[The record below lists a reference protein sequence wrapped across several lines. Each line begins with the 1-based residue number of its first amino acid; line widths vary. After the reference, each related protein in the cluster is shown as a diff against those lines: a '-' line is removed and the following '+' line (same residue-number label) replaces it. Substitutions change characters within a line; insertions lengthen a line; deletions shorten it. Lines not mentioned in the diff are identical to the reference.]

1 MRAWR
6 GYNKVIKS
14 ITEFIGV
21 VKSFVKIIWEN
32 LGTPAE
38 VSRPAPENS
47 RMFFN
52 VFFANLLTNMKKPS
66 IICLM
71 IDNILYTLAIGM
83 LYFIVFG
90 GIAVWIL
97 NYLLEQIEE
106 IQAQEW
112 SLVEV
117 LVMLVAFFS
126 IGLLVA

>member
-14 ITEFIGV
+14 ITEFVGV
-21 VKSFVKIIWEN
+21 VKSFAEKFWEI

-47 RMFFN
+47 LMFFN
-52 VFFANLLTNMKKPS
+52 ESSAILLTNMKKPS

-71 IDNILYTLAIGM
+71 IDNILYTLAMGM
-83 LYFIVFG
+83 LYFTIFG

-97 NYLLEQIEE
+97 HYLAEQLEE
-106 IQAQEW
+106 IQQQEW
-112 SLVEV
+112 TLVEV
-117 LVMLVAFFS
+117 ITMLAVFFG

>member
-21 VKSFVKIIWEN
+21 VKSFAKIIWEN
-32 LGTPAE
+32 FGTPAA

>member
-14 ITEFIGV
+14 ITEFVGV
-21 VKSFVKIIWEN
+21 VKSFAEKFWEI

-47 RMFFN
+47 LMFFN
-52 VFFANLLTNMKKPS
+52 ESSAILLTNMKKPS

-71 IDNILYTLAIGM
+71 IDNILYTLAMGM
-83 LYFIVFG
+83 LYFIIFG

-97 NYLLEQIEE
+97 NYLLEQMEE
-106 IQAQEW
+106 IQAQKW
-112 SLVEV
+112 TLVEV
-117 LVMLVAFFS
+117 IVMLVVFFG

>member
-1 MRAWR
+1 MRSWR

-14 ITEFIGV
+14 ITDFIGV
-21 VKSFVKIIWEN
+21 VKSFAKIIWEN
-32 LGTPAE
+32 FGTPGE

-71 IDNILYTLAIGM
+71 IDNILYTLAMGM
-83 LYFIVFG
+83 LYFIIFG
-90 GIAVWIL
+90 GIAVWII
-97 NYLLEQIEE
+97 NYLLEQMIE

-112 SLVEV
+112 TLLEV
-117 LVMLVAFFS
+117 VAMLVVFFG